1 MTVSLVLPPDRE
13 QLRNAGFLRSYVLG
27 PDGRIIQSYELVSP
41 DDEAAKVRAKQ
52 YVDGHDIELWQG
64 RRVAKFPHKE

>member
-1 MTVSLVLPPDRE
+1 MVLTKDD
-13 QLRNAGFLRSYVLG
+13 VLG
-27 PDGRIIQSYELVSP
+27 PDGRIIQSYEFVRP

-52 YVDGHDIELWQG
+52 DVDGHDIELWQG

>member
-1 MTVSLVLPPDRE
+1 MLPPDRE
-13 QLRNAGFLRSYVLG
+13 QLRNAVFLRAYVLG
-27 PDGRIIQSYELVSP
+27 PDGRIIQSYEFVRP

>member
-1 MTVSLVLPPDRE
+1 MPDYR
-13 QLRNAGFLRSYVLG
+13 AYALG
-27 PDGRIIQSYELVSP
+27 PEGRIIQSYESVCT

-52 YVDGHDIELWQG
+52 YVDGHDIELWQLG